1 MLKKKKNLIIL
12 SALIIIVI
20 ILGLLFLLKQT
31 NHNKTPHEFVKVTYL
46 PLYKSWSSS
55 DIKGDLLTTI
65 NLAFGTINKDFKVTI
80 NPVDNLNLEKELK
93 DLKQKYPHLKINL
106 SIGGW
111 GADGFSD
118 MASTKEN
125 RSIFIESVI
134 YYLELYNLDGID
146 IDWEYP
152 TKSESGTTKTNEKD
166 TTNFVSL
173 MKEINEKFTEL
184 EKNNNKKYYSSFACP
199 VHDWSVNVF
208 AVKKVNKYVDYIYI
222 MGYDYNGQWS
232 TTTGHHSNLYNNK
245 KSIVQENTYDG
256 VKSYLKACP
265 AQKLVIGVPAY
276 GYAWKGVNPQND
288 GLFNP
293 VTSSISPDEMNLVY
307 NNIKDNFIN
316 KNEYKRYWDD
326 KSKSAYLYN
335 GDIFITYE
343 DTEAI
348 VNKANFVKNKNL
360 GGLMYWEYTQD
371 TSYEIAT
378 TISNELSKKS

>member
-1 MLKKKKNLIIL
+1 MLKKKRI
-12 SALIIIVI
+12 LIIISVLIIIII
-20 ILGLLFLLKQT
+20 ILGLFFTLKQT
-31 NHNKTPHEFVKVTYL
+31 KPNKEPHEFVKVTYL
-46 PLYKSWSSS
+46 PLYKPWSSS
-55 DIKGDLLTTI
+55 EIKGDLLTTI

-80 NPVDNLNLEKELK
+80 NPVETLNLEKELK
-93 DLKQKYPHLKINL
+93 DLKLKYPHLKINL

-118 MASTKEN
+118 MALTKEN
-125 RSIFIESVI
+125 RSIFIKSI
-134 YYLELYNLDGID
+134 ILYLELYNLDGID

-152 TKSESGTTKTNEKD
+152 TKSELGMTKSNEKD
-166 TTNFVSL
+166 TKNFVSL
-173 MKEINEKFTEL
+173 MKEIDDELTKL
-184 EKNNNKKYYSSFACP
+184 EKKNNKKYYLSFASP
-199 VHDWSVNVF
+199 VHDWTINIF
-208 AVKKVNKYVDYIYI
+208 AVEKVSKYVDYIYI

-232 TTTGHHSNLYNNK
+232 TVTGHHSNLYRNK
-245 KSIVQENTYDG
+245 KSAIKENTCDG
-256 VKSYLKACP
+256 VKSYLKVCP
-265 AQKLVIGVPAY
+265 ANKLVVGVPAY
-276 GYAWKGVNPQND
+276 GYAWKGVNLQND
-288 GLFNP
+288 GLFSP

-316 KNEYKRYWDD
+316 KNGYKRYWDD

-348 VNKANFVKNKNL
+348 VNKANFVKEKNL

-371 TSYEIAT
+371 TSYEIAA